1 MDELTYDNEEM
12 NTEEASVSEENEN
25 YQMSES
31 ATKRYSERLNK
42 DSAKIKEEY
51 ESELTSY
58 RDMEN
63 SLRELGYEGSNAAEL
78 NERLK
83 EEIDKNIEN
92 TLPDDPIIYKALEIA
107 TMYKRAKDLEDIKKV
122 YPDCNATDPREI
134 GEIFTKIMQSGQ
146 IDALT
151 AYEAQLA
158 YNKRNAVEATVSMG
172 KISSPGAGYEKDYYS
187 PEEAAKLTRKDYD
200 KNPGLWDKVRNSMLK
215 W

>member
-1 MDELTYDNEEM
+1 MDELTYDNEEIHS
-12 NTEEASVSEENEN
+12 EAVSPSEENEN

-42 DSAKIKEEY
+42 DRAKIKQEY
-51 ESELTSY
+51 ESELTTY

-63 SLRELGYEGSNAAEL
+63 SLRELGYEGSNATEL

-83 EEIDKNIEN
+83 EEIDKNTES
-92 TLPDDPIIYKALEIA
+92 TLPDEPIIYKALEIA
-107 TMYKRAKDLEDIKKV
+107 TMYKRAKDLENIKKV
-122 YPDCNATDPREI
+122 YPDCTAADPREI

-158 YNKRNAVEATVSMG
+158 YNKRNKIESTVSMG
-172 KISSPGAGYEKDYYS
+172 KINSQGARYEKDYYS